1 MKIAIIDSFKAKLNF
16 YPVKCFMY
24 KNQVKGDYAICNKI
38 ISRKGKMS
46 KKETE
51 NAIATEAEVV
61 ENKKQPVKNRSE
73 SNKDSFLIIV
83 VTIGISILVGFGGF
97 VGGFFVGRASY
108 SDEGSSVRLNR
119 TNFPPRQTSGSR
131 IRTESSQNNSSSTK
145 SNSST
150 NSSSATENSN

>member
-1 MKIAIIDSFKAKLNF
+1 
-16 YPVKCFMY
+16 MY

-97 VGGFFVGRASY
+97 VGGFFVGRALY
-108 SDEGSSVRLNR
+108 SDEGTSVRLNR
-119 TNFPPRQTSGSR
+119 TNFPPRQTSGSGHWSHAR
-131 IRTESSQNNSSSTK
+131 QLRARSRNPSRTCPRNSRFARSCRC
-145 SNSST
+145 
-150 NSSSATENSN
+150 

>member
-1 MKIAIIDSFKAKLNF
+1 
-16 YPVKCFMY
+16 
-24 KNQVKGDYAICNKI
+24 
-38 ISRKGKMS
+38 MS

-51 NAIATEAEVV
+51 NAVATEAEVV

-83 VTIGISILVGFGGF
+83 VMIGISILVGFCSF
-97 VGGFFVGRASY
+97 VGGFFVGRASH
-108 SDEGSSVRLNR
+108 SDKGSSVRLNQ

-145 SNSST
+145 SNSSS
-150 NSSSATENSN
+150 NSSSTTENSN